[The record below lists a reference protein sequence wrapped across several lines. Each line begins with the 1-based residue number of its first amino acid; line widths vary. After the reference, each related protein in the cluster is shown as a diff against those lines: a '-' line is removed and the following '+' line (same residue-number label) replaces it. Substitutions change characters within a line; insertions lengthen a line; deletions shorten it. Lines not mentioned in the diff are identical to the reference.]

1 MPNYPLQLEMM
12 RWARENHCTQ
22 YDFGGVPGD
31 PDKKNPL
38 YGLRRFKEGFGGQF
52 TELVGEYHYSFH
64 PLAYCAFRTA
74 LAARPCLKNPRACL
88 IAAFRAGLR

>member
-12 RWARENHCTQ
+12 RWALVNHCAQ

-52 TELVGEYHYSFH
+52 TELIGEYHYSFR

-74 LAARPCLKNPRACL
+74 LAACRRT
-88 IAAFRAGLR
+88 I